1 VRINKVYE
9 ILGNEDE
16 VAMANNIGKLI
27 SELHFNKSEYFKGF
41 EVDDNPY
48 IDIAFFWR
56 RFDNDGLTIVNE
68 FINKYKGLFDDD
80 FEIYPVSYDLIKK
93 FGEDVGTH
101 FCVFDFAFKTN
112 TNMQPLYHRLRQEA
126 STKRFDL

>member
-1 VRINKVYE
+1 MRINKVYE

-68 FINKYKGLFDDD
+68 FINKYNDFCKLMSGNTKIPTGCEVISPEIVEFSYTDDRR
-80 FEIYPVSYDLIKK
+80 EDL
-93 FGEDVGTH
+93 
-101 FCVFDFAFKTN
+101 
-112 TNMQPLYHRLRQEA
+112 
-126 STKRFDL
+126 